1 MATGPIERWQRMEI
15 ILAVQLMVAV
25 IAVVLAVSAKEK
37 MMSNFDELNAKLDA
51 IQAVVQNV
59 AADVAD
65 LIALLNNAGNIPQ
78 EIMDKVDSIKASL
91 DGIDAEH

>member
-1 MATGPIERWQRMEI
+1 MEI

-51 IQAVVQNV
+51 IQTVVQNV
-59 AADVAD
+59 GADVAD